1 MQCLEVEQGGR
12 HHHGNDSTKTG
23 NEYDSIYL
31 HHIGTVLIYIYMV
44 SASLAHTKWTQLRTQ
59 DSDSLV
65 HTKLTQ
71 LYTHSLGGW
80 GGAS

>member
-31 HHIGTVLIYIYMV
+31 HHIGTVLIYIYIYGKRLTCAHKMD
-44 SASLAHTKWTQLRTQ
+44 SAAHT
-59 DSDSLV
+59 
-65 HTKLTQ
+65 
-71 LYTHSLGGW
+71 GF
-80 GGAS
+80 

>member
-1 MQCLEVEQGGR
+1 
-12 HHHGNDSTKTG
+12 
-23 NEYDSIYL
+23 
-31 HHIGTVLIYIYMV
+31 MV

-71 LYTHSLGGW
+71 LYTHSLGGGGVGLVNFIIGTQPLLVNFIIGTQPLLHFLRLTITLQPW
-80 GGAS
+80 GLGLG